1 MAGSAENPKIGLDN
15 VVIAKLLS
23 DDGVNVPVYDTPIPL
38 RGAVTA
44 SVNPNSSVET
54 DYADNGAF
62 FVTGNR
68 ANTEMT
74 LELTNVDPATLAL
87 MLGQRRA
94 NGITVETPLDQA
106 PYFALGF
113 RVWIGGTDDA
123 GNKIFQYVWYTKG
136 KFSVPESGGNTKA
149 ESIEFQHI
157 SLTAQFV
164 PTLYKADGNSGTVC
178 THCRSD
184 IDTSSAV
191 IAAWFNAPVF
201 DVSVDTSK
209 LTVAIA
215 EGSTSGTISITGTKA
230 SGADCVF
237 AAASVILGSTLI
249 VTDSNGALVSGS
261 VVVEDDE
268 ITFTPTVAFASSDVV
283 TVTVTSGIKDVN
295 GVSATPTT
303 ESVTIA

>member
-23 DDGVNVPVYDTPIPL
+23 DDGTNVPTYDTPIPL

-68 ANTEMT
+68 ANTEMS

-87 MLGQRRA
+87 MLGQTRA

-113 RVWIGGTDDA
+113 RVWIGGTDA
-123 GNKIFQYVWYTKG
+123 NGEKIFQYVWYSKG

-149 ESIEFQHI
+149 DSIEFQHV

-178 THCRSD
+178 AHCRSD
-184 IDTSSAV
+184 IDTASAV
-191 IAAWFNAPVF
+191 ITSWFNAPVI
-201 DVSVDTSK
+201 STTIDTGAV
-209 LTVAIA
+209 TVAIA
-215 EGSTSGTISITGTKA
+215 EGSVAGTIEVVGTKV
-230 SGADCVF
+230 GGTCVF
-237 AAASVILGSTLI
+237 AEASVVVGNSLI
-249 VTDSNGALVSGS
+249 VADSNGAS
-261 VVVEDDE
+261 VAGTVEVAGDT
-268 ITFTPTVAFASSDVV
+268 IVFTPTVAFQSADVL
-283 TVTVTSGIKDVN
+283 TVTATGGIKDTN
-295 GVSATPTT
+295 GVAITPKT

>member
-68 ANTEMT
+68 ANTEMS

-113 RVWIGGTDDA
+113 RVWIGGTDAD

-149 ESIEFQHI
+149 ESIEFQHV

-184 IDTSSAV
+184 IDTPASL
-191 IAAWFNAPVF
+191 IASWFNAPVF

-215 EGSTSGTISITGTKA
+215 EGSTPGTITVTGTKA
-230 SGADCVF
+230 SGEDCVF

-249 VTDSNGALVSGS
+249 VTDSNGALVPGS
-261 VVVEDDE
+261 VAVEDDE
-268 ITFTPTVAFASSDVV
+268 ITFTPTVAFTSSDVV
-283 TVTVTSGIKDVN
+283 TVTVTNGVKDIN
-295 GVSATPTT
+295 GVSATPATD
-303 ESVTIA
+303 SVTIA